1 MLFDSVALAVSYLWL
16 CCGVFVLLGIPLFF
30 LILWIASKRR
40 QQQQ

>member
-30 LILWIASKRR
+30 LILWIAGKRR